1 MTDHFKVLGLIYDDL
16 GAMYDRAVQ
25 AGIQDDKLLRALI
38 HAEDTARD
46 LQIKLC
52 NDRAKRSYAMIERK
66 ESRIQTCLT
75 RFFRGVLDN
84 ARGLPMP
91 TLRS

>member
-16 GAMYDRAVQ
+16 GSMYDRAVQ

-46 LQIKLC
+46 LQIRLG
-52 NDRAKRSYAMIERK
+52 NDRVRK
-66 ESRIQTCLT
+66 SKNSNLFDTV
-75 RFFRGVLDN
+75 FAGG
-84 ARGLPMP
+84 AR
-91 TLRS
+91 

>member
-16 GAMYDRAVQ
+16 ESMYDRAVQ

-52 NDRAKRSYAMIERK
+52 NDRSKRIKNPNLFDTVFA
-66 ESRIQTCLT
+66 
-75 RFFRGVLDN
+75 GG
-84 ARGLPMP
+84 AR
-91 TLRS
+91 